1 MTEEKKQL
9 VLRAA
14 KRMTALLI
22 ALIMVVE
29 QVPWNAAL
37 PIWAKAAVEHE
48 PPDIK
53 GAFNMKTDDSGIQL
67 EKGTITLSKKT
78 RAEGEIQLVANSA
91 ATDSTIYDLALHI
104 DTPTI
109 FRNGDGEVF
118 AAIVGETDR
127 DGNAYGPEQY
137 AADNSLEIIGGVE
150 VAFPGLSD
158 DDWQIWNPDNASQ
171 LMDDIL
177 FMEEM
182 IPGQTGGSVQGGG
195 SGGGSG
201 QGSSDSVDQNETDNS
216 GKDQDNSGSGENGSG
231 SEEGTENGG
240 SGSESDESASGGETE
255 NGGSDNSGSGSENGG
270 GSESGSENSGSGSE
284 NEGGSESG
292 SENSGSGSE
301 NGDSSGSGSE
311 ASGNDSES
319 GSGSESGNGSDS
331 DSDAGSTTASISIRD
346 RARLMTAP
354 VASGSTADGDHTAEE
369 TPDASE
375 GETAEPDARTPET
388 RRTRAQASRKA
399 MRRRMAAQQNPRR
412 RIPPK
417 IRPQRAASRK
427 QRIRRSRSSLK
438 P

>member
-127 DGNAYGPEQY
+127 DGNAYGPGQY

-182 IPGQTGGSVQGGG
+182 VPGQTGGSVQGGG

-231 SEEGTENGG
+231 PEEGTENGG
-240 SGSESDESASGGETE
+240 SGSESDESGSGGETE
-255 NGGSDNSGSGSENGG
+255 NGGSENSGSGSENGG

-284 NEGGSESG
+284 NEGSSESG
-292 SENSGSGSE
+292 SENSG
-301 NGDSSGSGSE
+301 
-311 ASGNDSES
+311 
-319 GSGSESGNGSDS
+319 
-331 DSDAGSTTASISIRD
+331 
-346 RARLMTAP
+346 M
-354 VASGSTADGDHTAEE
+354 
-369 TPDASE
+369 
-375 GETAEPDARTPET
+375 
-388 RRTRAQASRKA
+388 
-399 MRRRMAAQQNPRR
+399 
-412 RIPPK
+412 K
-417 IRPQRAASRK
+417 ICGV
-427 QRIRRSRSSLK
+427 
-438 P
+438 

>member
-53 GAFNMKTDDSGIQL
+53 GAFNMETDDSGIQL

-177 FMEEM
+177 F
-182 IPGQTGGSVQGGG
+182 T
-195 SGGGSG
+195 
-201 QGSSDSVDQNETDNS
+201 
-216 GKDQDNSGSGENGSG
+216 
-231 SEEGTENGG
+231 
-240 SGSESDESASGGETE
+240 
-255 NGGSDNSGSGSENGG
+255 
-270 GSESGSENSGSGSE
+270 
-284 NEGGSESG
+284 
-292 SENSGSGSE
+292 
-301 NGDSSGSGSE
+301 
-311 ASGNDSES
+311 
-319 GSGSESGNGSDS
+319 
-331 DSDAGSTTASISIRD
+331 
-346 RARLMTAP
+346 
-354 VASGSTADGDHTAEE
+354 
-369 TPDASE
+369 
-375 GETAEPDARTPET
+375 
-388 RRTRAQASRKA
+388 
-399 MRRRMAAQQNPRR
+399 
-412 RIPPK
+412 
-417 IRPQRAASRK
+417 
-427 QRIRRSRSSLK
+427 
-438 P
+438 